1 MTSEDC
7 RNKHFAWLYRR
18 TASDFTLE
26 VLSKNCCLVE
36 GVLHLPENPSVYF
49 LLPIPS
55 ILAGPVGLRHYPNHT
70 TPGPVVP
77 HYNNYHLGPDL
88 VKKEPQREYYEKEFD
103 DEDGV
108 DGRKIQRNGYHGYGY
123 ARGKSSLSAPMRATK
138 ARELSLLATPLTA
151 EAAERLCF
159 ANHIVEE
166 AQLLKKSREV
176 ADAIVKINQDLVLRY
191 KAVINDGLKLDLGRT
206 LSLEKT
212 RLIRS

>member
-206 LSLEKT
+206 LSLEKV
-212 RLIRS
+212 SVV

>member
-206 LSLEKT
+206 LSLEKCVYM
-212 RLIRS
+212 

>member
-18 TASDFTLE
+18 TTSDFTLE

-77 HYNNYHLGPDL
+77 HYNNYHLGPDP

-206 LSLEKT
+206 LSLEKV
-212 RLIRS
+212 SVV